1 MDVADPEAVDAECA
15 VTKAVNDTA
24 GNLIKLAEASTKA
37 AMLRS
42 SVTGQIDVPS
52 FFLEGGEE

>member
-1 MDVADPEAVDAECA
+1 MAAECLL
-15 VTKAVNDTA
+15 TKAVNDTA
-24 GNLIKLAEASTKA
+24 KNIVAMANACTNA

-42 SVTGQIDVPS
+42 NMTGSVEVPG